1 MSSANAVVGVDNDQN
16 SQPTDPRLTEGLA
29 RLASQESQAPDA
41 VTRQRHLRSMRRVG
55 LQRRMAPIA
64 AAAAVVALLAGGI
77 TALNQNGADETRNL
91 ASGDFELPVLREA
104 PELSPVPFER
114 TEDYVILSVDASR
127 ADDVANQ
134 LSTAMGGDVPV
145 VGKTDALTT
154 FVVPQSAAQTLTDT
168 TGVSAVRDT
177 PIASTAQQSPTPSWG
192 LDRIDAAA
200 TPLDNS
206 YSYVNTGAGT
216 ITYVIDTGVYS
227 SHSDL
232 SGRVISGYSAVAD
245 GNGSEDCNG
254 HGTHVAGTIA
264 GRTYGVAKSATVV
277 AVRVLDCAGSGYASS
292 VVAGINWVVASHPGG
307 PGVINMSLGG
317 GANSAIDS
325 AVNSASA
332 AGLIVAVAAGNSAAD
347 ACSFSPARAA
357 SALTIGA
364 TDRTDA
370 KAGYSNDGSC
380 VDMWAPGS
388 SITSAW
394 IGGSGATNTI
404 SGTSMA
410 TPHVAG
416 LAARLF
422 QANPGISA
430 SGVKDILTASS
441 NNNGATFPIV
451 SLVEEDVPVDSTTT
465 TISDV
470 TTTTVESPTTTTTP
484 VVTTTVPKSTT
495 TTTVKPRPGNSGNT
509 PGSKKSPG
517 QNKSVVQPKEFEMK
531 YDTRDGVDAL
541 VASWVDDG
549 TPEAYRLE
557 CSAAKGGN
565 NATIDT
571 ALTVE
576 RANVKVTAVGRTET
590 ILTLAPTASM
600 RCWVVAT
607 IGTSV
612 SAQSNPAIVPVRRVP
627 TAPTTVPA
635 TPPTNAPANQ
645 SGPGNSGNSGKPN
658 AGNSG
663 NQNNNSGNPGR
674 SNNSPTTSVAS
685 IDAIPTTTVARGNSG
700 NPNAGGNSNNSTT
713 QNNNSGGSNKPNQP
727 GKGG

>member
-1 MSSANAVVGVDNDQN
+1 MDNDQN
-16 SQPTDPRLTEGLA
+16 SQPTDPRLAEGLA
-29 RLASQESQAPDA
+29 RLASQESQTPDA

-77 TALNQNGADETRNL
+77 TALNQNSADDTRNL
-91 ASGDFELPVLREA
+91 ASGEIELPKLREA

-114 TEDYVILSVDASR
+114 TEEYVILWVDASR
-127 ADDVANQ
+127 ANDVANQ
-134 LSTAMGGDVPV
+134 LSTAMGSDVPV

-192 LDRIDAAA
+192 LDRIDAAT

-317 GANSAIDS
+317 GANSAIDT

-370 KAGYSNDGSC
+370 KASYSNDGSC

-430 SGVKDILTASS
+430 SGVKDILSASS

-470 TTTTVESPTTTTTP
+470 TTTTVDSPTTTAAP
-484 VVTTTVPKSTT
+484 VTTTVPKSTT

-531 YDTRDGVDAL
+531 YEARDGVDVL
-541 VASWVDDG
+541 VASWIDDG

-565 NATIDT
+565 NAAIDT
-571 ALTVE
+571 SLVVE
-576 RANVKVTAVGRTET
+576 RANVTVTAVGRTET

-607 IGTSV
+607 VGTSV
-612 SAQSNPAIVPVRRVP
+612 SAQSNPAIVPARRVP
-627 TAPTTVPA
+627 SVPNVTTTVPA

-645 SGPGNSGNSGKPN
+645 SGPGNSGKPN

-663 NQNNNSGNPGR
+663 NSGR
-674 SNNSPTTSVAS
+674 SNSVPTTSVAS
-685 IDAIPTTTVARGNSG
+685 IDAVPTTTVARGNSG
-700 NPNAGGNSNNSTT
+700 NGNSGGNA
-713 QNNNSGGSNKPNQP
+713 NNNSGKNVRP
-727 GKGG
+727 